1 MNIYRTIEYDWDAY
15 IFIEK
20 THGEVIEK
28 YKATMRDHNI
38 SACGNT
44 EREAVERL
52 VQQLRNRADLIN
64 KHVVS
69 LL

>member
-15 IFIEK
+15 IYISKSEN
-20 THGEVIEK
+20 EIINR
-28 YKATMRDHNI
+28 YMATMRDHNI